1 MAFTQQLKRDSL
13 LFLKLLLLTT
23 LAIFSFYGSTAKAE
37 TITFN
42 LFDHNGPVTHES
54 YPGKYVLLSI
64 GYTSCPDICPTTL
77 YEYGYALKRMEH
89 ADMLQP
95 VFLTIDP
102 VNDEVNRL
110 NAYTQYFD
118 ERIVGLSGE
127 KDDIADIA
135 KQLGATYGY
144 RLNGR
149 RIDNPEPGLG
159 YEVYHSAMI
168 YLITPERELLDVFDY
183 QIGGDDL
190 VEILDGH
197 LGKAATSSD
206 SANVTAQV
214 SNAATAVPLAASAN
228 QASCTLP
235 EGFSEAKTQAHLG
248 DLNLNIEAKPG
259 VQLINLWALWC
270 APCRKELPIL
280 EAWAATQQQLDVVTI
295 NVGDSLDKI
304 DQLFTEQGF
313 NHLPKHQTEGFDLL
327 RKLGGLGLPFNA
339 LFVDGDIAGIKSGII
354 TETSSLDQYTQC
366 VQSQI
371 QL

>member
-1 MAFTQQLKRDSL
+1 MSVTQQFKREAL
-13 LFLKLLLLTT
+13 LFLKLFLLTT

-37 TITFN
+37 TVTFN
-42 LFDHNGPVTHES
+42 LFDQHGPVTQES
-54 YPGKYVLLSI
+54 YPGKYLLLAI

-89 ADMLQP
+89 ADKLQAI
-95 VFLTIDP
+95 FLTIDP
-102 VNDEVNRL
+102 VNDEINRL

-127 KDDIADIA
+127 MNDIEDIA
-135 KQLGATYGY
+135 KQLGATFGY
-144 RLNGR
+144 RLNGK

-190 VEILDGH
+190 VKVLDEH
-197 LGKAATSSD
+197 YGKAAVTPESD
-206 SANVTAQV
+206 SALIKDTATTV
-214 SNAATAVPLAASAN
+214 ALADETK
-228 QASCTLP
+228 QMSCALP
-235 EGFSEAKTQAHLG
+235 DGFSEAKTQAHLT
-248 DLNLNIEAKPG
+248 DLNHNVEAKPG
-259 VQLINLWALWC
+259 AQLIKLWALWC

-280 EAWAATQQQLDVVTI
+280 EEWDATHQQLDVVTI
-295 NVGDSLDKI
+295 SVGGSIEKI

-313 NHLPKHQTEGFDLL
+313 SHLPKHQTEGFDLL
-327 RKLGGLGLPFNA
+327 RQLGGLGLPFNA
-339 LFVDGDIAGIKSGII
+339 LFVDGEIAGIKSGII
-354 TETSSLDQYTQC
+354 TETNSLDQYAQC
-366 VQSQI
+366 IQSQL

>member
-1 MAFTQQLKRDSL
+1 MALIQQLKRDSL
-13 LFLKLLLLTT
+13 LFLKLFLLTV

-42 LFDHNGPVTHES
+42 LFDHNGPVTQES
-54 YPGKYVLLSI
+54 YPGKYLLLSI

-77 YEYGYALKRMEH
+77 YEYGYAMKHLEH
-89 ADMLQP
+89 AEMLQP
-95 VFLTIDP
+95 LFLTIDP
-102 VNDEVNRL
+102 VNDEVTRL

-127 KDDIADIA
+127 KEEIEDIA

-144 RLNGR
+144 RLNGK

-190 VEILDGH
+190 VTVLDEH
-197 LGKAATSSD
+197 LGKAAASETDNSTE
-206 SANVTAQV
+206 AGE
-214 SNAATAVPLAASAN
+214 ATAMTVPAAAN
-228 QASCTLP
+228 AEQMSCPLP
-235 EGFSEAKTQAHLG
+235 EGFSETKTQAHLT
-248 DLNLNIEAKPG
+248 DLDLAIDAKPG
-259 VQLINLWALWC
+259 AQLVNLWALWC

-280 EAWAATQQQLDVVTI
+280 EEWAATQQQLDVVTI
-295 NVGDSLDKI
+295 NVGDSLEKI
-304 DQLFTEQGF
+304 DELFNDQGF
-313 NHLPKHQTEGFDLL
+313 SHLPKHQTDNFNLL
-327 RKLGGLGLPFNA
+327 RKLGGMGLPFNA
-339 LFVDGDIAGIKSGII
+339 LFVNGDIAGIKSGII
-354 TETSSLDQYTQC
+354 TETASLDQYAQC
-366 VQSQI
+366 VQSQV